1 MGQTG
6 GMSTDTIAWLPWA
19 ALLSAGA
26 GFFAWRAW
34 RAGDRAAAVRRA
46 GWALVP
52 WALWLV
58 GALRLVV
65 RIGSAVAD
73 WAAGFVFRPSVWLG
87 IGIAV
92 VAVLLIAIG
101 SRMRD
106 KAPGAGSGRL
116 GARSGPAQVEQ
127 GPSRKAAAK
136 GRPAKAGKDD
146 DLAEI
151 EDILRRH
158 GIE

>member
-1 MGQTG
+1 MRQTG
-6 GMSTDTIAWLPWA
+6 GMSTDAITLLPWA
-19 ALLSAGA
+19 AVLSALA

-34 RAGDRAAAVRRA
+34 RAGDRAAAVRRT

-52 WALWLV
+52 WALWLA
-58 GALRLVV
+58 GGLRLVV
-65 RIGSAVAD
+65 RIGAAIAD

-87 IGIAV
+87 LGVAV
-92 VAVLLIAIG
+92 VAVVLIVVG

-106 KAPGAGSGRL
+106 RAAPRAAQPA
-116 GARSGPAQVEQ
+116 AR
-127 GPSRKAAAK
+127 
-136 GRPAKAGKDD
+136 RPAVESRSAKPAKDD

>member
-1 MGQTG
+1 MTADAV
-6 GMSTDTIAWLPWA
+6 TLLPWA
-19 ALLSAGA
+19 ALLSAIA

-34 RAGDRAAAVRRA
+34 KAGDRPAVVRRI

-58 GALRLVV
+58 GALKLVV

-87 IGIAV
+87 IAVAIVAV
-92 VAVLLIAIG
+92 VLIVIG
-101 SRMRD
+101 SRGRT
-106 KAPGAGSGRL
+106 KARAVGSKGSPAKPAVGGA
-116 GARSGPAQVEQ
+116 
-127 GPSRKAAAK
+127 KAAPAKRAK
-136 GRPAKAGKDD
+136 GGAEDD
-146 DLAEI
+146 EFADI